1 MLCLKFFVTQANRLC
16 RVGVLVLT
24 GWVFGVTAQPSTHV
38 SANLHNSAALHSLDA
53 QVRLWARQQPSLRQ
67 RDIQMQALDP
77 RVTVQACATSLQFEA
92 PFANPM
98 HVRVRC
104 PQPQWQLFVYLQ
116 DTALLPPTA
125 STSRTTPQAPTV
137 NALVAKEVLKRGT
150 LLSANLFEVRAVPAA
165 GMEQQLV
172 TDLKWVQNMEL
183 VRDLLPGV
191 PLRTYDVKNAFMVK
205 RGQEVLVSAGSAVGF
220 VVTAK
225 AEALQDGILGEVIR
239 LKNQESGRSL
249 SAEVTGPG
257 SAKIR

>member
-1 MLCLKFFVTQANRLC
+1 MLFLKFVAPLITLARWLGSVLLAVGCWTVAAQQPQNANAHL
-16 RVGVLVLT
+16 
-24 GWVFGVTAQPSTHV
+24 Q
-38 SANLHNSAALHSLDA
+38 NNAALQSLDA
-53 QVRLWARQQPSLRQ
+53 QVRLWARGQPGLRT
-67 RDIQMQALDP
+67 RDLQMQALDS
-77 RVTVQACATSLQFEA
+77 RVTVQACAVPLQFET

-98 HVRVRC
+98 HVRARC
-104 PQPQWQLFVYLQ
+104 TQPQWQLFVFLQ
-116 DTALLPPTA
+116 DSVLTAAPVSNQRAVSPPA
-125 STSRTTPQAPTV
+125 QV

-150 LLSANLFEVRAVPAA
+150 LLSAHHFEVRPVSAA

-172 TDLKWVQNMEL
+172 ADPKWVQNMEL

-205 RGQEVLVSAGSAVGF
+205 RGQEVLVSAGSAAGF

-239 LKNQESGRSL
+239 LKNQESGQSL

-257 SAKIR
+257 MAKIR